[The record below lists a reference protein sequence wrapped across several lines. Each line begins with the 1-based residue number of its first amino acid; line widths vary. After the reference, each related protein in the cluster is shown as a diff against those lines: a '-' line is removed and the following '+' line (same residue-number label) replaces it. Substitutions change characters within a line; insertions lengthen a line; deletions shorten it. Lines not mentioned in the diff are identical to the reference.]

1 MCSAKVTNSNNYPLQ
16 QFNNS
21 IYKANFVINRLV
33 TVDTFAEGE
42 VVVNLNDVVW
52 NTQTKKAKT
61 FTTYLSKKSR
71 SEINFYI
78 A

>member
-42 VVVNLNDVVW
+42 VVNLNDVVW
-52 NTQTKKAKT
+52 NTQTKK
-61 FTTYLSKKSR
+61 SK
-71 SEINFYI
+71 NFYSY
-78 A
+78 

>member
-42 VVVNLNDVVW
+42 VVNLNDVVW
-52 NTQTKKAKT
+52 NTQTKNLKT
-61 FTTYLSKKSR
+61 FTTSIQKK
-71 SEINFYI
+71 
-78 A
+78 

>member
-42 VVVNLNDVVW
+42 VVNLNDVVW
-52 NTQTKKAKT
+52 STQTKK
-61 FTTYLSKKSR
+61 
-71 SEINFYI
+71 I
-78 A
+78 

>member
-1 MCSAKVTNSNNYPLQ
+1 MCIAKVTNSNNYPLQ

-42 VVVNLNDVVW
+42 VVNLNDVVW
-52 NTQTKKAKT
+52 NTQTKK
-61 FTTYLSKKSR
+61 SK
-71 SEINFYI
+71 NFYY
-78 A
+78 

>member
-42 VVVNLNDVVW
+42 VVNLNDVVW
-52 NTQTKKAKT
+52 NTLTKK
-61 FTTYLSKKSR
+61 SK
-71 SEINFYI
+71 NFYY
-78 A
+78 

>member
-21 IYKANFVINRLV
+21 IYKGNFVINRLV

-42 VVVNLNDVVW
+42 VVNLNDVV
-52 NTQTKKAKT
+52 
-61 FTTYLSKKSR
+61 
-71 SEINFYI
+71 
-78 A
+78 

>member
-1 MCSAKVTNSNNYPLQ
+1 MCSTKVTNSNNYPLQ

-42 VVVNLNDVVW
+42 VVNLNDVVW
-52 NTQTKKAKT
+52 NTQTKK
-61 FTTYLSKKSR
+61 SK
-71 SEINFYI
+71 NFYY
-78 A
+78 